1 MTQISER
8 LLVQAH
14 LDAKQPKP
22 LTAEQEA
29 WYRAAIAAELKAQD
43 AVLVAHF
50 YCDPIIQALAE
61 ETGGCV
67 SDSLE
72 MARFGNAHPA
82 KTVVVAGGQVHGRDR
97 QDPQPR
103 KKRVLMP
110 TLEATCSLDLGC
122 PVDEFSAFCDQHPE
136 RTVVVYANTSA
147 AVKARADWV
156 VTSSCALEIVES
168 LMDNGETIIWGPD
181 KHLGTYIQRKTGADM
196 LLWDGACI
204 VHEEFKSKQLEDMKA
219 LYPDAAILV
228 HPESPTSVIELADA
242 VGSTSQLIAAAQT
255 LPNKTL
261 IVATDRGIFYKMQQL
276 CPDKVFIEAPTAG
289 NGAAC
294 RSCAHCP
301 WMAMNTLER
310 TLKSLQEGANEI
322 FVDPALIPP
331 GDSPAQA
338 HARLHSG
345 GADEAGGQCLI
356 EGERLDRSHALR
368 GNVARDAPRPKKSRT
383 RSVRR
388 GVPTQSVGTIK
399 DERSYLVFLGIRTN
413 CVSE

>member
-1 MTQISER
+1 
-8 LLVQAH
+8 
-14 LDAKQPKP
+14 
-22 LTAEQEA
+22 
-29 WYRAAIAAELKAQD
+29 
-43 AVLVAHF
+43 
-50 YCDPIIQALAE
+50 
-61 ETGGCV
+61 
-67 SDSLE
+67 
-72 MARFGNAHPA
+72 
-82 KTVVVAGGQVHGRDR
+82 
-97 QDPQPR
+97 
-103 KKRVLMP
+103 
-110 TLEATCSLDLGC
+110 
-122 PVDEFSAFCDQHPE
+122 
-136 RTVVVYANTSA
+136 VVVYANTSA

-181 KHLGTYIQRKTGADM
+181 KHLGTYIQRQTGADM

-242 VGSTSQLIAAAQT
+242 VGSTSQLIAAAQR

-310 TLKSLQEGANEI
+310 TLKSLKEGERDLCRSGADSTG
-322 FVDPALIPP
+322 DP
-331 GDSPAQA
+331 PAEA
-338 HARLHSG
+338 HAGFHPG
-345 GADEAGGQCLI
+345 GADEAGGQRLSSISGKKCGSEPARDGGCQHAWLI
-356 EGERLDRSHALR
+356 RHREQARSH
-368 GNVARDAPRPKKSRT
+368 S
-383 RSVRR
+383 
-388 GVPTQSVGTIK
+388 
-399 DERSYLVFLGIRTN
+399 GIRCEFIWTSSESAPPGIGIDVMPAAFLLVEQRPEKPSPAHSHDAIDTTKRSSACHRLIALPSAFCTN
-413 CVSE
+413 PHTCMPRVCPPGPELGEEAEQHQQQHRRHSGSPSSAPDSVSARRRSSPMIAAWIIL

>member
-22 LTAEQEA
+22 LTPEQEA
-29 WYRAAIAAELKAQD
+29 DYRAAIAAELKAQD

-50 YCDPIIQALAE
+50 YCDPVIQALAE

-72 MARFGNAHPA
+72 MARFGNQHPA
-82 KTVVVAGGQVHGRDR
+82 KTVVVAGVRFMGETAKILN
-97 QDPQPR
+97 PE
-103 KKRVLMP
+103 KRVLMP

-122 PVDEFSAFCDQHPE
+122 PVEDFSAFCDKHPE

-181 KHLGTYIQRKTGADM
+181 QHLGRYIQKNTGADM

-204 VHEEFKSKQLEDMKA
+204 VHEEFKSRQLLDMKA

-242 VGSTSQLIAAAQT
+242 VGSTSQLIAAAQR
-255 LPNKTL
+255 LPNKTF

-276 CPDKVFIEAPTAG
+276 CPDKVFVEAPTAG

-310 TLKSLQEGANEI
+310 TLQCLREGSNEI
-322 FVDPALIPP
+322 FVEPSVIP
-331 GDSPAQA
+331 QA
-338 HARLHSG
+338 VRPLKRMLDFTQAARLKL
-345 GADEAGGQCLI
+345 AGN
-356 EGERLDRSHALR
+356 A
-368 GNVARDAPRPKKSRT
+368 
-383 RSVRR
+383 
-388 GVPTQSVGTIK
+388 
-399 DERSYLVFLGIRTN
+399 
-413 CVSE
+413 